1 MHRPSTS
8 SAQRRTPKPSWSG
21 SGTRSTLLLVS
32 ATALALASAPSP
44 RLVAADAAVTL
55 AVPGRANAHPSIAGD
70 GDLAVVA
77 WSARGGGGTDV
88 YAAVSA
94 DAGATFGAPVRVNR
108 IAGEAVTSAER
119 PPRVAIASGTRAIA
133 VLWIGAAAAPAGPR
147 MLLSRSIDGG
157 KTFAAPIAVSAAN
170 APGIRGWASLA
181 AGRDGAF
188 HASWLDGRD
197 AGGGTAGGHA
207 HHHATEAGPPAPAA
221 AAPPRPAMRQDLYH
235 AVIAADGS
243 VAETRLATDVCF
255 CCKTATLALPAPL
268 AGATLPGDVLVAW
281 RHIYPNSERD
291 IALVVRTAKTGIF
304 APPVRVSADHWQLQ
318 ACPDDGPA
326 LAASGTGRLHAVW
339 PSIADAA
346 ATDAPEKAIFHARS
360 TDGRTFTPRRRLD
373 APGSGA
379 AHPQVVAGADGDALA
394 LWDASHDGGRQVI
407 ALPLAEPSTPVVL
420 GAGTY
425 PVAAPT
431 PHGFAVAWTSG
442 TADAAVIRV
451 ARVAARPTASE
462 SAAARTGNR

>member
-1 MHRPSTS
+1 MHRSI
-8 SAQRRTPKPSWSG
+8 
-21 SGTRSTLLLVS
+21 LLVS
-32 ATALALASAPSP
+32 ATALALASATVLALGSAP
-44 RLVAADAAVTL
+44 RLVAGAAADASLAL
-55 AVPGRANAHPSIAGD
+55 AVPGRANAHPSIASD

-108 IAGEAVTSAER
+108 VAGEAVTSAER
-119 PPRVAIASGTRAIA
+119 PPRVAIASTGGTRAIA

-147 MLLSRSIDGG
+147 MLLSRSSDGG
-157 KTFAAPIAVSAAN
+157 KTFAAPIAVSTAN
-170 APGIRGWASLA
+170 ASGIRGWASLA

-197 AGGGTAGGHA
+197 AGGSPSAGGHT
-207 HHHATEAGPPAPAA
+207 HHHAEAGAKPPAS

-235 AVIAADGS
+235 AVVAANGS

-255 CCKTATLALPAPL
+255 CCKTATLTLPAPL

-291 IALVVRTAKTGIF
+291 IALAVRTTKTGVF

-326 LAASGTGRLHAVW
+326 LAASGTGRLHTVW
-339 PSIADAA
+339 PSLADAA
-346 ATDAPEKAIFHARS
+346 AATPEKAIFHARS

-379 AHPQVVAGADGDALA
+379 AHPQVAANADGDAIA
-394 LWDASHDGGRQVI
+394 LWDASGDSGRQVI
-407 ALPLAEPSTPVVL
+407 ALPLAEPSAPVVL
-420 GAGTY
+420 GPGTY

-431 PHGFAVAWTSG
+431 RHGFAVAWTSG
-442 TADAAVIRV
+442 TGDAAVVRV
-451 ARVAARPTASE
+451 ARVPIAGS
-462 SAAARTGNR
+462 SSGQ